1 MWPFRRSRRDDKAAL
16 ADARGRRGFLFFGG
30 RRFVADAP
38 YMLPKD
44 DAELNRLD
52 FQHYMLRY
60 AMHGLYAPP
69 IEQLRLALDVGCGT
83 GRWALEMAQVFP
95 QAQIVALD
103 LVAPPSTGAPHPAN
117 FQFVEGNLLKGLP
130 FPENTF
136 DFTHQRALLGAIPE
150 ASWPGVARELARVT
164 APGGWV
170 QLVEPAPAPQ
180 GGPGMNALAGWVQQA
195 SMRRGIN
202 TMIGSQVGEFL
213 SQAGLQDIHTREV
226 EIPMGGHA
234 GRLGV
239 MAETNYFTLFSS
251 ARNFILAMGVTDAAD
266 YDAAL
271 AQARLELDQGRYV
284 SPYYLAY
291 GRKA

>member
-1 MWPFRRSRRDDKAAL
+1 MWPFKRHARDDAAL

-60 AMHGLYAPP
+60 AMRGLYAPP
-69 IEQLRLALDVGCGT
+69 LGQLRSALDVGCGT

-95 QAQIVALD
+95 QARIVALD
-103 LVAPPSTGAPHPAN
+103 LVAPPATGAPQPAN
-117 FQFVEGNLLKGLP
+117 FQFIEGNALKGLP
-130 FPENTF
+130 FADGAF

-150 ASWPGVARELARVT
+150 AAWPGVARELARVT
-164 APGGWV
+164 APDGWV
-170 QLVEPAPAPQ
+170 QLIEPAPAPQ
-180 GGPGMNALAGWVQQA
+180 GGPGMSALAGWVQQA

-202 TMIGSQVGEFL
+202 TMIGSQVSEFL
-213 SQAGLQDIHTREV
+213 RQAGLQDIHTREV

-251 ARNFILAMGVTDAAD
+251 ARNFIIAMGVTDAAD

-271 AQARLELDQGRYV
+271 AQARAELDQGHYV
-284 SPYYLAY
+284 SPYYMAY
-291 GRKA
+291 GRKG